1 MEPTYNQ
8 AAFSGFS
15 GNPLLG
21 HHLHPHASS
30 FSDNQSQLSDTI
42 SESSDNATILSLS
55 REDLTALGAGSI
67 REDVRVSRKKLESLI
82 LQERDLSPDDKGFME
97 TLMENSNTY
106 IQWPSRMKI
115 GAKTKKDL
123 FVRIYAHNQEDINE
137 AKYRVLQELGP
148 QRDLRITL
156 KLEVSY
162 TDHSHLIGCRGAT
175 IRKVMEDT
183 GCHIHFPDSNR
194 MSKDHKSNQVTIA
207 GGSIQAVEE
216 ARSRVR
222 ELSPLI
228 FQFNLPI
235 AQNGYEFMDP
245 DAHHIFIDNVQTN
258 YNVQISVH
266 PPNKLQQTTVSVKG
280 CEVDSAKIKEAVGQ
294 IINYFAPGTPA
305 SSVMMESAIEISAI
319 QHSFVRAINDTNVHE
334 IMMNTGAKVIFPD
347 LTDNNIQQIKRSRI
361 FISGDINSVYFA
373 RQQLIGCLPLR
384 MIFDV
389 NDDLQLDWD
398 SVRAV
403 GAELNVTAKL
413 INRNRLGSGSTGA
426 TLPPPIPGRS
436 RTLQLITA
444 ERNTGNIY
452 EARRQI
458 LGSTEPPFIAKI
470 PVTYALRSVHIP
482 SPAPSALHQFGS
494 RLNISPLKPL
504 LLPSSP
510 MSPLLSP
517 SFWPPAPFVAPPFRS
532 PAGKDLLSQENMNP
546 PPGFR
551 PKPQNLR
558 YPGGG
563 FNRSIFNYHSGLPG
577 LGSPLHSTG
586 VPMPLQIEKVDNEQ
600 FHHRKAPGFDRP
612 NTIGMMG
619 PPETPDDAHRS
630 SGLNEKK
637 LLAMKAIY
645 QAKVGTPNRTPTSEW
660 AGYGFSKTQMDLFSK
675 GLASSTGSSKSTI
688 AEADEDFAADELA
701 CLSLSSSASSSAWTT
716 SSVDQQDLN
725 NNNKGNFEAGVPGVQ
740 AKSTAMNQSETVA
753 ATNVLK
759 TPLGPQQSNLF
770 DLTPTTT
777 KLSLDLPANDLPTLF
792 AQNGL
797 EKYIDVFVA
806 EEIDCEAFTIL
817 TENDLRSLGV
827 TSYPARKKML
837 ILMKQLYLQLQRT
850 SDTQWN

>member
-1 MEPTYNQ
+1 MEPSYNQ
-8 AAFSGFS
+8 ATFPGFS
-15 GNPLLG
+15 SNSLLG
-21 HHLHPHASS
+21 HPPS

-67 REDVRVSRKKLESLI
+67 REDVRVSRKKLEVLI
-82 LQERDLSPDDKGFME
+82 LQEKDLSPEDKGFME
-97 TLMENSNTY
+97 TLMENTNTY

-194 MSKDHKSNQVTIA
+194 MSKEHKSNQVTIA

-228 FQFNLPI
+228 FQFNLPMGP
-235 AQNGYEFMDP
+235 NGYEYMDP
-245 DAHHIFIDNVQTN
+245 DTHHIFIDNIQTT
-258 YNVQISVH
+258 YNVQVSVH

-280 CEVDSAKIKEAVGQ
+280 CEVDTPKIKEAVGQ
-294 IINYFAPGTPA
+294 IINYFAPGTLV
-305 SSVMMESAIEISAI
+305 SSIMMESAIEISAI

-334 IMMNTGAKVIFPD
+334 IMMNTGAKIVFPD

-361 FISGDINSVYFA
+361 YISGDLNSVHFA

-398 SVRAV
+398 TVRSV
-403 GAELNVTAKL
+403 GADLNVAAKL
-413 INRNRLGSGSTGA
+413 INRNRLGSGSIGA

-458 LGSTEPPFIAKI
+458 LGGIEPPFIAKI
-470 PVTYALRSVHIP
+470 PVTYALRSVHP
-482 SPAPSALHQFGS
+482 SPAPQGLHQFGN
-494 RLNISPLKPL
+494 RLNISPLKPM
-504 LLPSSP
+504 LLPTSP

-517 SFWPPAPFVAPPFRS
+517 SFWPPSQFMGPPFRS
-532 PAGKDLLSQENMNP
+532 PPGKGMMSQENVNA

-551 PKPQNLR
+551 PKPQHMR
-558 YPGGG
+558 YSVPSSSS
-563 FNRSIFNYHSGLPG
+563 FNRSMFNYSSGLPG
-577 LGSPLHSTG
+577 LGSPLLPIG
-586 VPMPLQIEKVDNEQ
+586 LQMSPQIDKIDNEDY
-600 FHHRKAPGFDRP
+600 HHRKAPGFDRP
-612 NTIGMMG
+612 NTAGLVAL
-619 PPETPDDAHRS
+619 PETSNDSNKASFMND
-630 SGLNEKK
+630 KK
-637 LLAMKAIY
+637 LLAMKAMY
-645 QAKVGTPNRTPTSEW
+645 QTKVGPRNPNSEW
-660 AGYGFSKTQMDLFSK
+660 AGYGFSKTQMDLFSR
-675 GLASSTGSSKSTI
+675 GPSSSSNASIKSTI
-688 AEADEDFAADELA
+688 TETDEGFNSDEIA
-701 CLSLSSSASSSAWTT
+701 CLSLSSSVSSSAWPA
-716 SSVDQQDLN
+716 SSADQQDP
-725 NNNKGNFEAGVPGVQ
+725 NNNKGIVETGIQ
-740 AKSTAMNQSETVA
+740 AQSPSVNQAESVA
-753 ATNVLK
+753 TTNLLK

-770 DLTPTTT
+770 DLTPTT
-777 KLSLDLPANDLPTLF
+777 KLTLDLPVNDLPTLF
-792 AQNGL
+792 AHNGL

-806 EEIDCEAFTIL
+806 EEIDCEAFAAL

-837 ILMKQLYLQLQRT
+837 ILIKQLFVHMRR
-850 SDTQWN
+850 SSGTQWN